1 MLKRPGASAPVVP
14 MQLLDPRIL
23 FGFPLLLLS
32 HGCGEDLPAQVEEP
46 RRVKYF
52 VVGDQATGQSRR
64 ISGRLVAA
72 DSSPLSFGV
81 GGTVA
86 QVLVAQGDA
95 VRQGQLLA
103 ALDVAPLRFA
113 VEQARADLT
122 VAAAKAAETKQ
133 TYGRTLDLLAKGVAS
148 QAEVDTATANHAS
161 ARGNLQA
168 LRSALK
174 RKEWDLSHAELV
186 APFSGVIAS
195 RSVEPFQE
203 MSADTEAFVLQTANA
218 LEVELRVP
226 ETLIRDVDHG
236 QTVEVTFPA
245 IAGLA
250 LGGVVNEIGS
260 RAETGN
266 AYPVSIRLWGGDA
279 DLRPGMTANVTFNF
293 DAYLDGRTAYLIPL
307 AAIAIEFGTIR
318 RAREDDGTPHSEST
332 APLFVIDDANR
343 LQARDVVVGDL
354 RGNRLEVYE
363 GLEAGEKIVSAGV
376 SFLREG
382 MVVELWTPERGLMD
396 G

>member
-1 MLKRPGASAPVVP
+1 MLKRPGASTPVLL
-14 MQLLDPRIL
+14 MQLLDPKVL
-23 FGFPLLLLS
+23 FCFPLLLLS
-32 HGCGEDLPAQVEEP
+32 HGCGEDLPVRVEEP
-46 RRVKYF
+46 PRVKYF

-103 ALDVAPLRFA
+103 ALDVQPLRFA

-245 IAGLA
+245 IAGLT

-266 AYPVSIRLWGGDA
+266 AYPVSIRLWGADA

-307 AAIAIEFGTIR
+307 AAIAIEFGAIR
-318 RAREDDGTPHSEST
+318 RAREGGTPLSEST
-332 APLFVIDDANR
+332 VPLFVIDDANR
-343 LQARDVVVGDL
+343 LQVRDVVVGDL

>member
-1 MLKRPGASAPVVP
+1 MLKRLGASVPVVL
-14 MQLLDPRIL
+14 MQLIDSRIL

-32 HGCGEDLPAQVEEP
+32 HGCGEDLPVRVEEP
-46 RRVKYF
+46 PRVKYF

-103 ALDVAPLRFA
+103 ALDVQPLRFA

-245 IAGLA
+245 IAGLT

-266 AYPVSIRLWGGDA
+266 AYPVSIRLWGADA

-293 DAYLDGRTAYLIPL
+293 DAYLDDRTAYLIPL
-307 AAIAIEFGTIR
+307 AAIAIEFGAIR
-318 RAREDDGTPHSEST
+318 RAREGGVPLSEST
-332 APLFVIDDANR
+332 VPLFVIDDANR
-343 LQARDVVVGDL
+343 LQVRDVVVGDL

>member
-1 MLKRPGASAPVVP
+1 M
-14 MQLLDPRIL
+14 
-23 FGFPLLLLS
+23 
-32 HGCGEDLPAQVEEP
+32 
-46 RRVKYF
+46 
-52 VVGDQATGQSRR
+52 
-64 ISGRLVAA
+64 
-72 DSSPLSFGV
+72 
-81 GGTVA
+81 
-86 QVLVAQGDA
+86 
-95 VRQGQLLA
+95 
-103 ALDVAPLRFA
+103 
-113 VEQARADLT
+113 
-122 VAAAKAAETKQ
+122 
-133 TYGRTLDLLAKGVAS
+133 
-148 QAEVDTATANHAS
+148 
-161 ARGNLQA
+161 
-168 LRSALK
+168 
-174 RKEWDLSHAELV
+174 
-186 APFSGVIAS
+186 IAS

-307 AAIAIEFGTIR
+307 AAIAIEFGAIR

>member
-1 MLKRPGASAPVVP
+1 MLKRLGASVPVVL
-14 MQLLDPRIL
+14 MQLIDSRIL

-32 HGCGEDLPAQVEEP
+32 HGCGEDLPVRVEEP
-46 RRVKYF
+46 PRVKYF

-103 ALDVAPLRFA
+103 ALDVQPLRFA

-245 IAGLA
+245 IAGLT

-266 AYPVSIRLWGGDA
+266 AYPVSIRLWGADA

-307 AAIAIEFGTIR
+307 AAIAIEFGAIR
-318 RAREDDGTPHSEST
+318 RAREGGVPLPEST
-332 APLFVIDDANR
+332 VPLFVIDNANR
-343 LQARDVVVGDL
+343 LQVRDVVVGDL